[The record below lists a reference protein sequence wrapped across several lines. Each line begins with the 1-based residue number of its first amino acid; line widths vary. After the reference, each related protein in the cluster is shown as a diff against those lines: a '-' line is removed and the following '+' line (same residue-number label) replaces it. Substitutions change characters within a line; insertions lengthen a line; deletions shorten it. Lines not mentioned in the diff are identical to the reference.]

1 MKDSLG
7 QFLFF
12 SQTVNANQSF
22 RKPLKKS
29 MIGSPMAELNILILK
44 GFRNEDIDHLTLT
57 SLLLC
62 FGMVG
67 TSFSK
72 ARRDG
77 R

>member
-1 MKDSLG
+1 MKGSLER
-7 QFLFF
+7 FLLS
-12 SQTVNANQSF
+12 SQMVSASQSF
-22 RKPLKKS
+22 RKSLKES